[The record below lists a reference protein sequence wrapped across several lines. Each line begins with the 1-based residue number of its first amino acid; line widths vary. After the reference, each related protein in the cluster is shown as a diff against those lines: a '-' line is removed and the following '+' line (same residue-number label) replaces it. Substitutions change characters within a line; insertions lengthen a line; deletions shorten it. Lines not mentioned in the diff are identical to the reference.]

1 MKIMNMSTI
10 GTVLLTSNL
19 ILSGSYMH
27 IITYTYIN

>member
-19 ILSGSYMH
+19 ILPGSYMH